1 MQTISVQTT
10 QNVFIQYPL
19 ASVGDRILA
28 YILDRIILIAYIV
41 AIVGLFI
48 NLDVELIWLWIISL
62 AGPWLFY
69 HLLFE
74 IFMNGQSPGK
84 RVMQIQVVRLD
95 GTEATV
101 GDYILRWA
109 FSLID
114 FYMLSGALAVIVIAT
129 SGKGQRIGDM
139 VAGTTV
145 VKLIEQQQ
153 ITAEKIFITPEQ
165 AYVPSF
171 PQVTQLESRDIEL
184 IQRALDALAQ
194 FENEQPVIL
203 VTEKIKSML
212 GIQTSL
218 PPDKFLYTVVKD
230 YNHLAAR

>member
-10 QNVFIQYPL
+10 QNVFIHHPV

-28 YILDRIILIAYIV
+28 YILDRIIVIAYVV
-41 AIVGLFI
+41 AIIGLFI
-48 NLDVELIWLWIISL
+48 NIEVNAVWPWIVFL

-84 RVMQIQVVRLD
+84 RVMNIQVVRLD
-95 GTEATV
+95 GTQASV

-114 FYMLSGALAVIVIAT
+114 FYVLSGALAVIVIAAG
-129 SGKGQRIGDM
+129 GKGQRIGDM

-145 VKLIEQQQ
+145 VKLVEPQQ
-153 ITAEKIFITPEQ
+153 ITANKIFITPEET
-165 AYVPSF
+165 YVPTF

-184 IQRALDALAQ
+184 IQRALDALTQ
-194 FENEQPVIL
+194 FENEQPVLL

-212 GIQTSL
+212 GIQTDL
-218 PPDKFLYTVVKD
+218 PPAEFLYTVVKD
-230 YNHLAAR
+230 FNHITAR